1 MKAESRGDGMTQ
13 AREDKEAE
21 DRKRDAWE
29 RAESFAKIVAAVAVS
44 IGSIAIPYIIGK
56 TSEQSRRAQ
65 VYMQVM
71 SEREKAD
78 TAIRQEMFK
87 TLLADYLGRFE
98 SKNNATENEESFRKR
113 IMFLDLLTLNFQEY
127 LNARPLFEDVYLR
140 LERAKKKGKKEYATW
155 GKLQEDLFRVAKNV
169 ASSQSAML
177 TQSGLGRTFN
187 LTKGKAACIR
197 LYSVENLVELTD
209 KFEKEPLLD
218 RKTESCSEASVQD
231 PRRMDKGS
239 PAIDVE
245 LEEVNEAAVRVKVTP
260 YLESFKDG
268 TLNFVQALKPLKF
281 EVSFFDL
288 PYMDNTRLFDGSRFA
303 LLLSHIDKKEESA
316 EINAI
321 IFKGEFMSLRDRP
334 LFEEML
340 QKLNKDGTN

>member
-1 MKAESRGDGMTQ
+1 MVEKREES
-13 AREDKEAE
+13 EAE
-21 DRKRDAWE
+21 NRKRDLWGKV
-29 RAESFAKIVAAVAVS
+29 ESFAKIVAAVGVS
-44 IGSIAIPYIIGK
+44 IGSVAIPYIIGK

-98 SKNNATENEESFRKR
+98 DKNPAIENEESFRKR

-127 LNARPLFEDVYLR
+127 LNARPLFEDVYFR
-140 LERAKKKGKKEYATW
+140 LEKAKTKEKKGGKEYETW
-155 GKLQEDLFRVAKNV
+155 GKLQQDLFRVAKNV

-177 TQSGLGRTFN
+177 TQSGLSRTFD
-187 LTKGKAACIR
+187 LAKGKAACIR

-209 KFEKEPLLD
+209 KFEKQPLLD
-218 RKTESCSEASVQD
+218 RKTESCSDASVQNS
-231 PRRMDKGS
+231 RRMDKGS
-239 PAIDVE
+239 PAIDIE
-245 LEEVNEAAVRVKVTP
+245 LEEVNEVGVRVKVTP
-260 YLESFKDG
+260 YQESFKDG
-268 TLNFVQALKPLKF
+268 TLNFVQSLKPLKF

-303 LLLSHIDKKEESA
+303 LLLSHADKKEGTA
-316 EINAI
+316 ELNAI

-334 LFEEML
+334 FFEEML
-340 QKLNKDGTN
+340 QKLNKDAQTN

>member
-1 MKAESRGDGMTQ
+1 MAEG
-13 AREDKEAE
+13 RERKEAKTGE
-21 DRKRDAWE
+21 RDRWE
-29 RAESFAKIVAAVAVS
+29 KLESFAKIMAAVGVS
-44 IGSIAIPYIIGK
+44 IGSILIPYIIGR
-56 TSEQSRRAQ
+56 TSEQSDRAK

-87 TLLADYLGRFE
+87 TLLTNYLGRFE
-98 SKNNATENEESFRKR
+98 DNKNATENEESFRKR
-113 IMFLDLLTLNFQEY
+113 IMFLNLLTLNFQEY
-127 LNARPLFEDVYLR
+127 LNARPLFEDVYSR
-140 LERAKKKGKKEYATW
+140 LEKAEERDRKDGKAYRIW
-155 GKLQEDLFRVAKNV
+155 GELQKDLFRVAKNA

-177 TQSGLGRTFN
+177 THSGLSRTFN
-187 LTKGKAACIR
+187 LAKGKAVCIR
-197 LYSVENLVELTD
+197 LYPVDNLVELTD
-209 KFEKEPLLD
+209 KFEKQPLLD
-218 RKTESCSEASVQD
+218 RKTESCSDASVQD
-231 PRRMDKGS
+231 SQRMDKGS

-260 YLESFKDG
+260 YQESFKNG
-268 TLNFVQALKPLKF
+268 TLNFVRALKPIKF

-303 LLLSHIDKKEESA
+303 LLLSYVNKKEETA

-334 LFEEML
+334 FFEEML
-340 QKLNKDGTN
+340 QKLNQEGKSN

>member
-1 MKAESRGDGMTQ
+1 MAEK
-13 AREDKEAE
+13 REEKDAKDPE
-21 DRKRDAWE
+21 RDLWGKV
-29 RAESFAKIVAAVAVS
+29 ESFAKIVAAVAVS
-44 IGSIAIPYIIGK
+44 IGSVAIPYIIGK

-98 SKNNATENEESFRKR
+98 DKSNATENEGSFRKR

-140 LERAKKKGKKEYATW
+140 LENAKKRGKKGSNEYETW

-177 TQSGLGRTFN
+177 TQSGLSRTFN
-187 LTKGKAACIR
+187 LEKGKAACIR
-197 LYSVENLVELTD
+197 LYSVETLVELTD
-209 KFEKEPLLD
+209 KFEKQPLLD
-218 RKTESCSEASVQD
+218 RKTESCSDASVQN
-231 PRRMDKGS
+231 PQRMDKGS

-245 LEEVNEAAVRVKVTP
+245 LEEVNEASIRVKVTP
-260 YLESFKDG
+260 YQESFKDG

-303 LLLSHIDKKEESA
+303 LLLSHVDKKEESA
-316 EINAI
+316 EISAI

-334 LFEEML
+334 FFEEML
-340 QKLNKDGTN
+340 QKLNKGGETN

>member
-1 MKAESRGDGMTQ
+1 
-13 AREDKEAE
+13 
-21 DRKRDAWE
+21 
-29 RAESFAKIVAAVAVS
+29 VS
-44 IGSIAIPYIIGK
+44 IGSVAIPYIIGK
-56 TSEQSRRAQ
+56 TSEQSHRAQ

-98 SKNNATENEESFRKR
+98 DKKNAAENEESFRKR
-113 IMFLDLLTLNFQEY
+113 IMFLDLLNLNFQEY

-140 LERAKKKGKKEYATW
+140 LEKAKKKEKKGSKDRETW

-177 TQSGLGRTFN
+177 TQSGLARTFN
-187 LTKGKAACIR
+187 LTKGKVVCIR

-218 RKTESCSEASVQD
+218 RKTESCSDASVQNS
-231 PRRMDKGS
+231 RRMDKGY
-239 PAIDVE
+239 PAIDIE

-260 YLESFKDG
+260 YQESFRKG
-268 TLNFVQALKPLKF
+268 TLNFVQALKPIKF

-303 LLLSHIDKKEESA
+303 LLLSHIDKKEQAA

-321 IFKGEFMSLRDRP
+321 TFKGEFMSLRDRP
-334 LFEEML
+334 FFEEML
-340 QKLNKDGTN
+340 QKLNKEGKAN

>member
-1 MKAESRGDGMTQ
+1 MAEK
-13 AREDKEAE
+13 REEKDAKDPE
-21 DRKRDAWE
+21 RDLWGKV
-29 RAESFAKIVAAVAVS
+29 ESFAKIVAAVAVS
-44 IGSIAIPYIIGK
+44 IGSVAIPYIIGK

-87 TLLADYLGRFE
+87 TLLADYLGRFQE
-98 SKNNATENEESFRKR
+98 NKNATENEESFRKR

-127 LNARPLFEDVYLR
+127 LNARPLFEDVYWR
-140 LERAKKKGKKEYATW
+140 LEKAKKKEKKEYEKW

-177 TQSGLGRTFN
+177 TQSGLSRTFN
-187 LTKGKAACIR
+187 LEKGKAVCIR
-197 LYSVENLVELTD
+197 LYSVETLVELTE

-218 RKTESCSEASVQD
+218 RKTESCSDASVQN
-231 PRRMDKGS
+231 PQRMDKGS

-245 LEEVNEAAVRVKVTP
+245 LEEVNDASIRVKVTP
-260 YLESFKDG
+260 YQESFRDG
-268 TLNFVQALKPLKF
+268 TLNFVQALKPIKF

-303 LLLSHIDKKEESA
+303 LILSHVDKKEGAA

-321 IFKGEFMSLRDRP
+321 IFKGEFMNLRDRP
-334 LFEEML
+334 FFEEML
-340 QKLNKDGTN
+340 QKLNKDAQTN

>member
-1 MKAESRGDGMTQ
+1 MAEE
-13 AREDKEAE
+13 REEKEAKN
-21 DRKRDAWE
+21 RKRDHWGKF
-29 RAESFAKIVAAVAVS
+29 ESFAKIVAAVGVS
-44 IGSIAIPYIIGK
+44 IGSIWIPYIIGK
-56 TSEQSRRAQ
+56 TSEQSDRAK

-87 TLLADYLGRFE
+87 TLLANYLGRFE
-98 SKNNATENEESFRKR
+98 DKKNATENEESFRKR
-113 IMFLDLLTLNFQEY
+113 IVFLDLLNLNFQEY

-140 LERAKKKGKKEYATW
+140 LEKAKKKEKKDSKEYETW
-155 GKLQEDLFRVAKNV
+155 GKLQKELIRVSKNV

-177 TQSGLGRTFN
+177 TPSGLSRTFN
-187 LTKGKAACIR
+187 LTKGKAVCIR
-197 LYSVENLVELTD
+197 LYPVENLVELTD
-209 KFEKEPLLD
+209 KFEKQPLLD
-218 RKTESCSEASVQD
+218 RKTESCSDASVQNSQ
-231 PRRMDKGS
+231 RMDKGS

-260 YLESFKDG
+260 YLESFKNG
-268 TLNFVQALKPLKF
+268 TLNFVQALKPIKF

-303 LLLSHIDKKEESA
+303 LLLSHTDKKEEAA

-334 LFEEML
+334 FFEEML
-340 QKLNKDGTN
+340 QKLNKDGKNN

>member
-1 MKAESRGDGMTQ
+1 MAEK
-13 AREDKEAE
+13 REEKDAKDPE
-21 DRKRDAWE
+21 RDLWGKV
-29 RAESFAKIVAAVAVS
+29 ESFAKIVAAVGVS
-44 IGSIAIPYIIGK
+44 IGSVAIPYIIGK

-87 TLLADYLGRFE
+87 TLLADYLGRFQE
-98 SKNNATENEESFRKR
+98 NKNATENEESFRKR

-127 LNARPLFEDVYLR
+127 LNARPLFEDVYWR
-140 LERAKKKGKKEYATW
+140 LEKAKKKEKKEYEKW

-169 ASSQSAML
+169 ASSQSGML
-177 TQSGLGRTFN
+177 TQSGLSRSFN
-187 LTKGKAACIR
+187 LTKGKVVCIR

-209 KFEKEPLLD
+209 KFEKQPLLD
-218 RKTESCSEASVQD
+218 RKTESCSDASVQN
-231 PRRMDKGS
+231 PQKMDKGS

-245 LEEVNEAAVRVKVTP
+245 LEEVNEAGVRVKVTP
-260 YLESFKDG
+260 YQESFKNG

-281 EVSFFDL
+281 VVSFFDL

-303 LLLSHIDKKEESA
+303 LLLSHIDKKEKSA

-334 LFEEML
+334 FFEEML
-340 QKLNKDGTN
+340 QKLNKDAQTN

>member
-1 MKAESRGDGMTQ
+1 MAEG
-13 AREDKEAE
+13 RERKEAKTGE
-21 DRKRDAWE
+21 RDRWE
-29 RAESFAKIVAAVAVS
+29 KLESFAKIVAAVGVS
-44 IGSIAIPYIIGK
+44 IGSILIPYIIGK
-56 TSEQSRRAQ
+56 TSEQSDRAK

-87 TLLADYLGRFE
+87 TLLTNYLGRFE
-98 SKNNATENEESFRKR
+98 DNKNATEYEESFRKR
-113 IMFLDLLTLNFQEY
+113 IMFLNLLTLNFQEY
-127 LNARPLFEDVYLR
+127 LNARPLFEDVYSR
-140 LERAKKKGKKEYATW
+140 LEKAEERDKKDGKAYRIW
-155 GKLQEDLFRVAKNV
+155 GELQKDLFRVAKNA

-177 TQSGLGRTFN
+177 THSGLSRTFN
-187 LTKGKAACIR
+187 LAKGKAVCIR
-197 LYSVENLVELTD
+197 LYPVDNLVELTD
-209 KFEKEPLLD
+209 KFEKQPLLD
-218 RKTESCSEASVQD
+218 RKTESCSDASVQD
-231 PRRMDKGS
+231 SQRMDKGS

-260 YLESFKDG
+260 YQESFRNG
-268 TLNFVQALKPLKF
+268 TLNFVRALKPIKF

-303 LLLSHIDKKEESA
+303 LLLSHVNKKEEAA

-334 LFEEML
+334 FFEEML
-340 QKLNKDGTN
+340 QKLNQEGKSN

>member
-1 MKAESRGDGMTQ
+1 MTEK
-13 AREDKEAE
+13 REEKEAK
-21 DRKRDAWE
+21 DRERDLWE
-29 RAESFAKIVAAVAVS
+29 KVESFAKIVAAVAVS
-44 IGSIAIPYIIGK
+44 VGSIAIPYIIGK

-98 SKNNATENEESFRKR
+98 NNATENEESFRKR

-140 LERAKKKGKKEYATW
+140 LEKAKKKGGKEHEAW
-155 GKLQEDLFRVAKNV
+155 GRLQEDLFRVAKNV

-177 TQSGLGRTFN
+177 TQSGLSRTFN
-187 LTKGKAACIR
+187 LAKGKTVCIR
-197 LYSVENLVELTD
+197 LYSVENLAELTD
-209 KFEKEPLLD
+209 KFEKQPLLD
-218 RKTESCSEASVQD
+218 RKTESCSEASVQN
-231 PRRMDKGS
+231 PEKMDRGS

-245 LEEVNEAAVRVKVTP
+245 LEELKDAAVRVKVTP
-260 YLESFKDG
+260 YQESFRSG

-303 LLLSHIDKKEESA
+303 LLLSHIDRKEEAA
-316 EINAI
+316 EISAI

-340 QKLNKDGTN
+340 QKLNKEGTN

>member
-1 MKAESRGDGMTQ
+1 MTEE
-13 AREDKEAE
+13 REEKEAK
-21 DRKRDAWE
+21 DRERDLWE
-29 RAESFAKIVAAVAVS
+29 KVESFAKIVAAVAVS
-44 IGSIAIPYIIGK
+44 VGSIAIPYIIGK

-98 SKNNATENEESFRKR
+98 NNATENEGSFRKR

-140 LERAKKKGKKEYATW
+140 LEKAKKKGKGGKEHETW

-169 ASSQSAML
+169 ASTQSAML
-177 TQSGLGRTFN
+177 TQSGLSRTFN
-187 LTKGKAACIR
+187 LTKGKAVCIR
-197 LYSVENLVELTD
+197 LYSVENLAELTD
-209 KFEKEPLLD
+209 KFEKQPLLD
-218 RKTESCSEASVQD
+218 RKTESCSEASVQN
-231 PRRMDKGS
+231 PEKMDKGS

-245 LEEVNEAAVRVKVTP
+245 LEELKEAAVRVKVTP
-260 YLESFKDG
+260 YQESFKNG

-303 LLLSHIDKKEESA
+303 LLLSHIDKKEEAA
-316 EINAI
+316 EISAI

-334 LFEEML
+334 FFEEML
-340 QKLNKDGTN
+340 QKLNKGGETN

>member
-1 MKAESRGDGMTQ
+1 MAGEEKDTK
-13 AREDKEAE
+13 DP
-21 DRKRDAWE
+21 KRDLWGKL
-29 RAESFAKIVAAVAVS
+29 ESFAKIAAAVAVS
-44 IGSIAIPYIIGK
+44 IGSILIPYIIGK

-87 TLLADYLGRFE
+87 TLLADYLGRFQD
-98 SKNNATENEESFRKR
+98 NAAENEDSFRKR

-140 LERAKKKGKKEYATW
+140 LEKAKKKEKKGGKEYETW
-155 GKLQEDLFRVAKNV
+155 EKFQESLFRVAKNV

-177 TQSGLGRTFN
+177 TQSGLSRTFN
-187 LTKGKAACIR
+187 LTKGKTVCIR

-209 KFEKEPLLD
+209 KFEKQPLLD
-218 RKTESCSEASVQD
+218 GKTESCSDASVQN
-231 PRRMDKGS
+231 PEKTDKGS

-245 LEEVNEAAVRVKVTP
+245 LEEVNEAGVRVKVTP
-260 YLESFKDG
+260 YQESFRNG

-303 LLLSHIDKKEESA
+303 LLLSHIDKKEEAA
-316 EINAI
+316 EISAI

>member
-1 MKAESRGDGMTQ
+1 MAEKREEKSRT
-13 AREDKEAE
+13 
-21 DRKRDAWE
+21 RDLWE
-29 RAESFAKIVAAVAVS
+29 KVESFTKILAAVGVFV
-44 IGSIAIPYIIGK
+44 GSVWIPYIIGK
-56 TSEQSRRAQ
+56 TSEQSDRAK

-87 TLLADYLGRFE
+87 TLLANYLGRFE
-98 SKNNATENEESFRKR
+98 DTKNAPENEESFRKR
-113 IMFLDLLTLNFQEY
+113 IMFLDLLNLNFQEY
-127 LNARPLFEDVYLR
+127 LNAKPLFEDVYLR
-140 LERAKKKGKKEYATW
+140 LEKAKKNAKQGGKEQETW
-155 GKLQEDLFRVAKNV
+155 RKLQEELFGVAKNV

-177 TQSGLGRTFN
+177 TQSGLSRTFN

-197 LYSVENLVELTD
+197 LYPVENLVELTE
-209 KFEKEPLLD
+209 KFEKQPLLD
-218 RKTESCSEASVQD
+218 RKAESCSEASVQNSQ
-231 PRRMDKGS
+231 RMDKGH

-260 YLESFKDG
+260 YQESFRDG
-268 TLNFVQALKPLKF
+268 TLNFVQGFKPIKF
-281 EVSFFDL
+281 HVSFFDL

-303 LLLSHIDKKEESA
+303 LLLSHVDKKEEAA

-340 QKLNKDGTN
+340 QKLSKEARSQ